1 MITVSCIIPAY
12 NEGKRIEGV
21 LRAVYKHPLIS
32 EIIVVDD
39 GSKDDIQEIMKNY
52 PTVKLLINEKNIGKS
67 KTLVNGIKHS
77 IGEYLLFLD
86 ADLIGLTSEA
96 ISALINPVISRSADI
111 SISLRKNAPGFYRRI
126 GLDFISG
133 ERVIPRSF
141 IADHLEE
148 VGQLARF
155 GFETY
160 LNKLIVKNN
169 SRLAVVLWNEVISPW
184 KHTKS
189 GFWSGIIGEIKM
201 NYDIAR
207 TASIFEIIGQISKM
221 LKLRVKN

>member
-1 MITVSCIIPAY
+1 MTTVSCIIPAY
-12 NEGKRIEGV
+12 NEGKRIEAV

-39 GSKDDIQEIMKNY
+39 GSNDDTQEIVKNY
-52 PTVKLLINEKNIGKS
+52 QGVISLINEKNIGKS
-67 KTLVNGIKHS
+67 KTLVSGIKRAT
-77 IGEYLLFLD
+77 GEYLLFLD
-86 ADLIGLTSEA
+86 ADLIGLTPEA
-96 ISALINPVISRSADI
+96 ISALINPVISHRADI
-111 SISLRKNAPGFYRRI
+111 SISLRKNAPRFYKKI

-133 ERVIPRSF
+133 ERVIPKSF
-141 IADHLEE
+141 ILGHLEE
-148 VGQLARF
+148 VGHLTRF

-169 SRLAVVLWNEVISPW
+169 SRLAVISWNEVISPW

-189 GFWSGIIGEIKM
+189 GFWSGIVGEIKM
-201 NYDIAR
+201 NLDIVR